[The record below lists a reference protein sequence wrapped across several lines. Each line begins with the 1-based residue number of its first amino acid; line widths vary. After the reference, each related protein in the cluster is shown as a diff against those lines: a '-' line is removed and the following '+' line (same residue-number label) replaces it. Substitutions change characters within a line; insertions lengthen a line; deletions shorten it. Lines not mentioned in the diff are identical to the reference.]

1 MQKQD
6 GVFFSW
12 VDVNIHKDKLN
23 SFVNKA
29 DAAIPRQC
37 GYYHCPNDPRKRPAN
52 SRTTGGLTF

>member
-1 MQKQD
+1 MQEQD
-6 GVFFSW
+6 SIFFP
-12 VDVNIHKDKLN
+12 VHVNIHKDKLN

-37 GYYHCPNDPRKRPAN
+37 GYYRYPNDPRKRPTY